1 MEIFRKYTILVVD
14 DDISIIKFILSILIK
29 NPEYVVLT
37 TCNGKS
43 ACEIAKAAS
52 PDLILMDWQMP
63 IMNGIDATL
72 QLNKD
77 DMTKDIPIIILTG
90 AMINSADLSTALVS
104 GAVDYLRKPIDDVE
118 LLARVSNMLR
128 LSVAYL
134 EIKKNNVE
142 LQSHLA
148 TKLVNIQQ
156 LNELKNATIKQFAI
170 IKEQATAAENQL
182 IKSSIIQAER
192 LLYSKINQVNWDDFE
207 SHFEFIHEGF
217 FKKLRAT
224 FNNLTP
230 NELRLCAF
238 IRLNLCNKEI
248 AQIIFTTPDSVNTA
262 RKRLKKKFGL
272 LPSQGLQS
280 FIRNL

>member
-1 MEIFRKYTILVVD
+1 MKIAGKYTILVVD
-14 DDISIIKFILSILIK
+14 DDITLIKYILNMLIK
-29 NPEYVVLT
+29 NPDYVVLT
-37 TCNGKS
+37 TGDGKS
-43 ACEIAKAAS
+43 ACEIAKAEL
-52 PDLILMDWQMP
+52 PDLIIMDWQMP
-63 IMNGIDATL
+63 KMNGIEASL
-72 QLNKD
+72 QLNQD

-90 AMINSADLSTALVS
+90 AMINPSDLNTALVS
-104 GAVDYLRKPIDDVE
+104 GAVDYLRKPIDDIE

-128 LSVAYL
+128 LSTAYL
-134 EIKKNNVE
+134 NIKQKNVE

-156 LNELKNATIKQFAI
+156 LNELKNATIKQFAL
-170 IKEQATAAENQL
+170 IKEQALISDNQL
-182 IKSSIIQAER
+182 IKSSIIQTER
-192 LLYSKINQVNWDDFE
+192 LLYSRINQVNWDDFE

-217 FKKLRAT
+217 FKKLRQS
-224 FNNLTP
+224 FSNLTP

-238 IRLNLCNKEI
+238 VRLNMCNKEI
-248 AQIIFTTPDSVNTA
+248 AQIIFTTSDSVNTA